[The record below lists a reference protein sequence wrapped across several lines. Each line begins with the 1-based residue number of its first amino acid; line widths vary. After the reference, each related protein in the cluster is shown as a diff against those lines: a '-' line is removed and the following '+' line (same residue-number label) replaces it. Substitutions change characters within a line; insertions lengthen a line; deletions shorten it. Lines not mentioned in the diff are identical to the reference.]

1 MPAMETVTVINKS
14 GKVISTGKH
23 LVNIFKDAREAYQYK
38 KAELRADH
46 QANIEW
52 KNEQRLLE
60 TRQESRSTTST
71 SRHSRRHR
79 DPANPSRPPV
89 TEHNLSH
96 ISEVSGSSTRRSR
109 SHHGRPPVT
118 EHNLSHISEVS
129 GSSIRRSRSHH
140 GRPPVTEHNLSH
152 ISEVSG
158 SSTRRSRSHHGRPP
172 VTEHNLSHISEVSG
186 SSTRR
191 SRSHHGSRRARS
203 PHARTSPRSIHSGFE
218 HPGLQRRHSAVPSN
232 SGSIYCPPPLSSQ
245 LTRMPLRAHSNPDF
259 HTDSDG
265 IDMNLAYGK
274 LPPDLLPGYEG
285 ERQKEEELK
294 ATMTKLDE
302 MLMEAHCVQHS
313 ATAII
318 TNLQANPEAMA
329 AVALTLAELSSL
341 LKTVSPGIITAL
353 RSSSPAVF
361 ALLSSPQFLIA
372 GGVALG
378 VTVVMLGGYKI
389 VKQIQANAET
399 ARGVPRMEE
408 AMVYEGTEVGSIET
422 WRRGIADVE
431 VESVATSVDGEFITP
446 GAARQKR
453 ERIKERKR
461 EERSHEK
468 SRRAPSVVESVR
480 SERTIRRVG
489 SLNTTPHQPP
499 SLKSSGSMPPPS
511 ESGRSSRSRK
521 TIKAKDKDN
530 ESSLNSVLGGKDKKK
545 NLLADIFKRSKEK
558 KEIRQ
563 SVVAHRPRI
572 VEV

>member
-79 DPANPSRPPV
+79 DPASPSRPPV
-89 TEHNLSH
+89 TEHNL
-96 ISEVSGSSTRRSR
+96 R
-109 SHHGRPPVT
+109 
-118 EHNLSHISEVS
+118 N
-129 GSSIRRSRSHH
+129 
-140 GRPPVTEHNLSH
+140 
-152 ISEVSG
+152 
-158 SSTRRSRSHHGRPP
+158 
-172 VTEHNLSHISEVSG
+172 ISEVSG

-191 SRSHHGSRRARS
+191 SRSHHGSRRATS
-203 PHARTSPRSIHSGFE
+203 PHARTSPRSIHSGSE
-218 HPGLQRRHSAVPSN
+218 HPGLQRRHSAVPSD

-245 LTRMPLRAHSNPDF
+245 LSRMPPRAHSNPDF
-259 HTDSDG
+259 HSDSDG

-274 LPPDLLPGYEG
+274 LPPDLLPGYED
-285 ERQKEEELK
+285 ERQKEELK
-294 ATMTKLDE
+294 ATMTKLDG

-372 GGVALG
+372 TGVALG

-389 VKQIQANAET
+389 VKQIQANGET
-399 ARGVPRMEE
+399 ARGAPRLEE
-408 AMVYEGTEVGSIET
+408 PMAYEGTEVGSIET

-446 GAARQKR
+446 GAARQQR
-453 ERIKERKR
+453 ERIRERKR
-461 EERSHEK
+461 EERSHGK

-480 SERTIRRVG
+480 SERTLRRVG
-489 SLNTTPHQPP
+489 SLNTASHQPP
-499 SLKSSGSMPPPS
+499 SLKPSGSRPPPS

-521 TIKAKDKDN
+521 TIKAKEKDD
-530 ESSLNSVLGGKDKKK
+530 ESSLHSVLGGKDKKK
-545 NLLADIFKRSKEK
+545 NLLADMFKRSKEK